1 MSDSTAR
8 PVRRRA
14 SRRAVAG
21 LLLLCLAALAGVV
34 LLGLEA
40 REQRQLADD
49 RQAALAAA
57 RQAATNLTSISHRTA
72 DRDVERILDVATGEL
87 AEQFRSEQDALTR
100 LLGTSRSTSE
110 GEVLAAGVQSLEGRS
125 ATVLVA
131 ADATVT
137 TAETGEDAPVLQRY
151 RMSMDLRKV
160 GDRWLAERVLFAGAP
175 S

>member
-1 MSDSTAR
+1 MTESTAR
-8 PVRRRA
+8 PGRRRA
-14 SRRAVAG
+14 SRRAVGA
-21 LLLLCLAALAGVV
+21 LLLLCVAGLAGVV

-40 REQRQLADD
+40 RQHQQLEAD
-49 RQAALAAA
+49 RQAALQAA

-72 DRDVERILDVATGEL
+72 DQDIERILDVATGEL
-87 AEQFRSEQDALTR
+87 AEQFRSEREALTE

-110 GEVLAAGVQSLEGRS
+110 GEVLAAGVQSIEGRS

-131 ADATVT
+131 TDATVT
-137 TAETGEDAPVLQRY
+137 TAETGEDSPVLQRY

-160 GDRWLAERVLFAGAP
+160 GDRWLTERVLFAGAP